1 MSYRIELESRARRE
15 YLGLEGEIRRRIE
28 DSIDDLSRDPRPP
41 GAKKL
46 VGKGG
51 YRIRKGDYR
60 ILYLVDDSAM
70 LVRVYRVGHRRE
82 IYRRT

>member
-15 YLGLEGEIRRRIE
+15 FLGLEGGIRRRIE
-28 DSIDDLSRDPRPP
+28 DVIDDLSRDPRPP

-60 ILYLVDDSAM
+60 ILYLIDDAAK
-70 LVRVYRVGHRRE
+70 LVRIYRVGHRRE